1 MKLNELKE
9 ALARDDMIADRA
21 KINFIEKVVTELG
34 KIADKSAISNPV
46 TQQATSTPAQPSST
60 QQATPPNNVAQQ
72 AAQIRQQKLKAGGQ
86 AAQTQMAQN
95 SVTPPNN
102 IAQQAAQTR
111 QQKLAIAANT
121 AQAGMTAKPNPAA
134 AEPTPA
140 QVRQQKLA
148 IAANTAQAGM
158 TPVRKPVVWK
168 SGRNPTAPAVAR
180 ENTTFDILN
189 KIFESILYVDEDTSQ
204 PGQPPSNG
212 TISDLVSYYFVKLMN
227 SNIFSNDE
235 SKNKISQFAKEVEQ
249 SYPTDKGRAAL
260 QQMGEWAW
268 ETFENNKQ
276 QRNVSRLGR
285 QSNVQSTQQTNPAAG
300 QQTNPAVDQ
309 QSTVG
314 VRQINK
320 IIPTLRK
327 RDLLSVKKTVDNT
340 LAGRGGA
347 AVAPTA
353 APTVTPPATDNIVK
367 MPKGKVRAAREGGV
381 TPEEQAKF
389 DQRVQQAMANQK

>member
-1 MKLNELKE
+1 
-9 ALARDDMIADRA
+9 
-21 KINFIEKVVTELG
+21 
-34 KIADKSAISNPV
+34 
-46 TQQATSTPAQPSST
+46 
-60 QQATPPNNVAQQ
+60 
-72 AAQIRQQKLKAGGQ
+72 
-86 AAQTQMAQN
+86 
-95 SVTPPNN
+95 
-102 IAQQAAQTR
+102 
-111 QQKLAIAANT
+111 
-121 AQAGMTAKPNPAA
+121 
-134 AEPTPA
+134 
-140 QVRQQKLA
+140 
-148 IAANTAQAGM
+148 
-158 TPVRKPVVWK
+158 
-168 SGRNPTAPAVAR
+168 
-180 ENTTFDILN
+180 
-189 KIFESILYVDEDTSQ
+189 
-204 PGQPPSNG
+204 
-212 TISDLVSYYFVKLMN
+212 
-227 SNIFSNDE
+227 
-235 SKNKISQFAKEVEQ
+235 
-249 SYPTDKGRAAL
+249 
-260 QQMGEWAW
+260 MGEWAW

-381 TPEEQAKF
+381 TPRRTSKI
-389 DQRVQQAMANQK
+389 

>member
-21 KINFIEKVVTELG
+21 KTDFIEKVVTELG
-34 KIADKSAISNPV
+34 KIADKSAISNPA
-46 TQQATSTPAQPSST
+46 TQQSTSIPAQPSST
-60 QQATPPNNVAQQ
+60 QQATPPNKVAQQ

-121 AQAGMTAKPNPAA
+121 AQAGMT
-134 AEPTPA
+134 
-140 QVRQQKLA
+140 
-148 IAANTAQAGM
+148 
-158 TPVRKPVVWK
+158 PVRKPAVWR
-168 SGRNPTAPAVAR
+168 SGRNPNAPATR
-180 ENTTFDILN
+180 ENTTFDKLN
-189 KIFESILYVDEDTSQ
+189 KIFESMLYVDEDTSQ
-204 PGQPPSNG
+204 SGVPLSNG

-227 SNIFSNDE
+227 SPIFSNDE

-276 QRNVSRLGR
+276 QRNTSRLGA
-285 QSNVQSTQQTNPAAG
+285 QSKIQSTQQTNPAA
-300 QQTNPAVDQ
+300 QQTNPAAQQTNPAADQ

-327 RDLLSVKKTVDNT
+327 RDLLSVKKNVDNT
-340 LAGRGGA
+340 LAGRGGTA
-347 AVAPTA
+347 AAAPAAAPTA
-353 APTVTPPATDNIVK
+353 KDNIIS
-367 MPKGKVRAAREGGV
+367 MPKGKAGQVRASREGGV

-389 DQRVQQAMANQK
+389 DQRVQAAMASQK